1 MSFPTPKPIAA
12 IWAGWAVAA
21 ILIVV
26 SSFLTAA
33 WLGTR
38 AQLVVQKDQAELN
51 DLEVRSLRQ
60 SLEANQIVADRQIN
74 DLKNG
79 SSLDQ
84 LQLVALEATEGDG
97 HAIVATIAWDQLKQ
111 QGVLVAERLPK
122 LTGDESYQIWGT
134 NDADQQF
141 PIDAFTLDEKGR
153 ARLRFHPAA
162 PIGKA
167 TGFIITRFVKS
178 AIELPQPHIASGRIE
193 Q

>member
-1 MSFPTPKPIAA
+1 MSSSTPKPIAA

-21 ILIVV
+21 ILVVV

-38 AQLVVQKDQAELN
+38 AQLVAQKDQAELN
-51 DLEVRSLRQ
+51 ALEARSLRQ
-60 SLEANQIVADRQIN
+60 SLEANHIVADRQIN

-79 SSLDQ
+79 SGLNR
-84 LQLVALEATEGDG
+84 LQLVALEATEGEG
-97 HAIVATIAWDQLKQ
+97 HALVATVAWDQLKQ

-122 LTGDESYQIWGT
+122 LTGDESYQIWVT
-134 NDADQQF
+134 NDAHQQF
-141 PIDAFTLDEKGR
+141 PIDAFTLDDKGR
-153 ARLRFHPAA
+153 ARLMFQPAA

-167 TGFIITRFVKS
+167 TGFTITRFVKS
-178 AIELPQPHIASGRIE
+178 AIELPQPHIASGQIE